1 MEVLE
6 NYFTQLDFVNDS
18 KTNLH
23 ENDVKFI
30 YTIHFQRL
38 KISFLWLEDG

>member
-23 ENDVKFI
+23 ENDVNFNS
-30 YTIHFQRL
+30 IHFQRL
-38 KISFLWLEDG
+38 KTSFPWLEDG